1 MASNNSA
8 DYADAE
14 FAYTPL
20 FDEKNDRDLIDILP
34 DYLTEEI
41 CFPRSSAS
49 KFYAKVVDCM
59 TRKVVIDE

>member
-1 MASNNSA
+1 MAS
-8 DYADAE
+8 YEEAE

-20 FDEKNDRDLIDILP
+20 LDESRDRDLLDILP

-41 CFPRSSAS
+41 CFPRSSAA

-59 TRKVVIDE
+59 TKKVVIED